1 MTQICAVTDDV
12 ILAIMQNCARLVSM
26 NVGLCSHVTDQGI
39 HHIAKYGKNIERL
52 YLVSC
57 KITDEG
63 MYVDAAVISLLVLCG
78 LSGFDNR
85 RIYYDVMH
93 CTNLVQVYLQNTA

>member
-12 ILAIMQNCARLVSM
+12 ILAIMQNCPQLVSM

-63 MYVDAAVISLLVLCG
+63 TYSVCRCHGNQLACMVWPLW
-78 LSGFDNR
+78 
-85 RIYYDVMH
+85 
-93 CTNLVQVYLQNTA
+93 LQ